1 MITDTCSSK
10 INHYSEMCAQRCPL
24 HVQTVF
30 GTLKYTGIC
39 RSIALSNRKCDIGR
53 FPSDS
58 ALAPHT
64 PWKFAPID
72 PHPPGISSNFP
83 WGRYRYFLEPHN
95 TAFQMLKTQK
105 TLPLRPVMRTPEW
118 CPRDLPFCSARP
130 VFNFCLVSGYASV
143 SVSSFQP
150 ENNASA
156 CGSVAN
162 EARIVRYTFY
172 RVIV

>member
-1 MITDTCSSK
+1 MFTDTCSSK

-30 GTLKYTGIC
+30 GSLKYTGIC

-95 TAFQMLKTQK
+95 TAFQMLKTQNIPPPPPSHED
-105 TLPLRPVMRTPEW
+105 TRVVPLG
-118 CPRDLPFCSARP
+118 S
-130 VFNFCLVSGYASV
+130 SV
-143 SVSSFQP
+143 LLGSS
-150 ENNASA
+150 
-156 CGSVAN
+156 
-162 EARIVRYTFY
+162 RL
-172 RVIV
+172 